1 MIIGLNLL
9 CFGWFCLILL
19 CPLVWLIC
27 SLKTQIFNLPRVVKF
42 LASNLRQF
50 QVGKINFT
58 AKSTKFKR
66 NLTNKLCVF
75 CARFCCF
82 CGFAWFCWLV
92 GCFCAPFDPNS
103 FMIFLL
109 KYSFSTL
116 LRFCSCLF
124 ALPQICLAFM
134 LFYV

>member
-50 QVGKINFT
+50 QAGRINFT
-58 AKSTKFKR
+58 AKSTKFKQ

-75 CARFCCF
+75 CARLCLVLL
-82 CGFAWFCWLV
+82 FCWFVCHLIQIRLWFFAQIFIFYFV
-92 GCFCAPFDPNS
+92 TFL
-103 FMIFLL
+103 FLL
-109 KYSFSTL
+109 V
-116 LRFCSCLF
+116 RFASN
-124 ALPQICLAFM
+124 LPYVYAF
-134 LFYV
+134 LCVNIKFF

>member
-50 QVGKINFT
+50 QAGKINFT
-58 AKSTKFKR
+58 AKSAKFKIIALKNQPKSTKFKR
-66 NLTNKLCVF
+66 NLTNKLC
-75 CARFCCF
+75 CF
-82 CGFAWFCWLV
+82 CGCAVLFGLLV
-92 GCFCAPFDPNS
+92 CPA
-103 FMIFLL
+103 FMVFLSL
-109 KYSFSTL
+109 KYSFAASLHLSRHFLFLL
-116 LRFCSCLF
+116 LRVGLGLVC
-124 ALPQICLAFM
+124 
-134 LFYV
+134 